1 MQEQQNNSIEIN
13 NINLTV
19 KQSFYNFTLE
29 KLQDLLVI
37 NGMKPFV
44 AKQLYK

>member
-1 MQEQQNNSIEIN
+1 MQEQQNNSSEVT
-13 NINLTV
+13 NINVTV

-29 KLQDLLVI
+29 KLKDYLAA

>member
-29 KLQDLLVI
+29 KLRDLLVA

>member
-1 MQEQQNNSIEIN
+1 MQEQQNNSSEIN
-13 NINLTV
+13 NINVTAP
-19 KQSFYNFTLE
+19 QSFYNFTLE
-29 KLQDLLVI
+29 KLKAYLEA

>member
-1 MQEQQNNSIEIN
+1 MQEQQNNASEISTSN
-13 NINLTV
+13 VPV

-29 KLQDLLVI
+29 KLQDILAA

>member
-1 MQEQQNNSIEIN
+1 MQEQQNNSIELT
-13 NINLTV
+13 NLNVTV

-29 KLQDLLVI
+29 KLKAILEA